1 MKSTPGFYQLKEE
14 RQKSRKWFLPRVL
27 LLAAF
32 SGLAQVYL
40 PWWSLIFVCA
50 IIGFFTS
57 ALNHSPF
64 FAGFTAL
71 FLVWACF
78 AFYLDSHNA
87 HLLSSKVV
95 QLFPLPTSSFLLV
108 CITGIFG
115 GIIGG
120 FATLVGHSFQKLIVK
135 VE

>member
-40 PWWSLIFVCA
+40 PWWSLIIVCA
-50 IIGFFTS
+50 IIGYFT
-57 ALNHSPF
+57 ALNRSPF
-64 FAGFTAL
+64 IAGFTAL
-71 FLVWACF
+71 FLVWASF
-78 AFYLDSHNA
+78 AFYLDSQNA

-95 QLFPLPTSSFLLV
+95 QLFPLPASSFLLV

-135 VE
+135 VD